1 MLTRSAQRSRAL
13 RAGKYAWGDEGK
25 NTCPDG
31 TTRIDDFT
39 ACKAAAAAAQM
50 PPPKLETKEFF
61 PKGCYSVYPTFIS
74 VYFNAH
80 ATGTAT
86 TTTLMLCAVTGVPA
100 SPARPAHGIP
110 AHAPVDAVTLSGHN
124 LRYSPAPTHAGT
136 MA

>member
-1 MLTRSAQRSRAL
+1 MHSRHGACVLTRSAQRSRAL

-50 PPPKLETKEFF
+50 PAPQRETKEFF
-61 PKGCYSVYPTFIS
+61 PKGCYSTFIS

-80 ATGTAT
+80 ATGAAT

-100 SPARPAHGIP
+100 SPARPADGRP
-110 AHAPVDAVTLSGHN
+110 ARAPVDAVTLLGI
-124 LRYSPAPTHAGT
+124 RYGTHRH
-136 MA
+136 